1 MALRGYKAAA
11 TARDTQVRCL
21 VVACGPCVLA
31 VPADWVRSI
40 LTQGEVGYG
49 ETVSSGGV
57 IYAVTDLTAHLRLPP
72 LTPSTETRII
82 LYGNEKR
89 VCAFAVDRVLELV
102 EPERHDLRPL
112 PTQFRN
118 AERHRLAGFF
128 LYRETMALIVNPGW
142 LLEVGSQPDAYHVS
156 SSLDEHWPRAEDTGL
171 PIIASL
177 KAEAHVSAAKPLK

>member
-57 IYAVTDLTAHLRLPP
+57 TYAVTDLTAHLRLPS

-112 PTQFRN
+112 PTQFRH
-118 AERHRLAGFF
+118 AERQSPRRLLSLSRDHGVDRQSRLAS
-128 LYRETMALIVNPGW
+128 
-142 LLEVGSQPDAYHVS
+142 GS
-156 SSLDEHWPRAEDTGL
+156 R
-171 PIIASL
+171 
-177 KAEAHVSAAKPLK
+177 VSARCIARVRRIGRTLASI

>member
-40 LTQGEVGYG
+40 LTQGEVSYG
-49 ETVSSGGV
+49 ETVSSGGAT
-57 IYAVTDLTAHLRLPP
+57 YAVTDLTAHLRLPS

-118 AERHRLAGFF
+118 AERHRLVGFF

-142 LLEVGSQPDAYHVS
+142 LLEVGSQPDAYDVS
-156 SSLDEHWPRAEDTGL
+156 SSLEEHWPGAEDTGL
-171 PIIASL
+171 TASL
-177 KAEAHVSAAKPLK
+177 KAEAHLSAAKPLK

>member
-11 TARDTQVRCL
+11 TARDTQIRCL
-21 VVACGPCVLA
+21 VMACGRCVLA

-40 LTQGEVGYG
+40 LTQEEAGYA
-49 ETVSSGGV
+49 ETISSGGV
-57 IYAVTDLTAHLRLPP
+57 AYTVTDLAGRLRLPS
-72 LTPSTETRII
+72 LTASSETRII
-82 LYGNEKR
+82 LYGNENR

-102 EPERHDLRPL
+102 EPERHELQPL

-142 LLEVGSQPDAYHVS
+142 ILEVGSQPDTCLS
-156 SSLDEHWPRAEDTGL
+156 SGFEGHWPQAEERGL
-171 PIIASL
+171 SINASP
-177 KAEAHVSAAKPLK
+177 KAESHLSAVEPLK